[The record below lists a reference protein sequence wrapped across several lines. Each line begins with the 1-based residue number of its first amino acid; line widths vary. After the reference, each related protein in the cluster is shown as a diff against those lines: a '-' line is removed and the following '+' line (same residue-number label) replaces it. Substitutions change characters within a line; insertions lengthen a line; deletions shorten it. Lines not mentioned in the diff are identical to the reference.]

1 MAIYL
6 NDGILS
12 MAPKVL
18 DDRFGPYTSVAEAL
32 IAIDPILR
40 FRGLTAGVIEGG
52 ELKEYWFRNGT
63 EDEDLIE
70 KLLGGGGG
78 QTRLPPDHEFFLPIG
93 EDSGNAAVGS
103 DVYTFRIPFHGNLID
118 VMTSVTTSPTGSDMI
133 LDVKR
138 NGLSVLSELIQID
151 EGTESSK
158 NSISPPVITEPDL
171 PEDSEV
177 SVDIIQVGSTSPGS
191 GVKVYL
197 AVNRAGE

>member
-12 MAPKVL
+12 MAPKAL
-18 DDRFGPYTSVAEAL
+18 DDRFGPYTSIAEAL
-32 IAIDPILR
+32 IAIEPILR

-52 ELKEYWFRNGT
+52 ELKEYWFRDGT

-70 KLLGGGGG
+70 KLLGGGGE

-93 EDSGNAAVGS
+93 EDSGNATVGS
-103 DVYTFRIPFHGNLID
+103 GVYTFRIPFHGTLID
-118 VMTSVTTSPTGSDMI
+118 VMASVTTSPTGSDMI

-158 NSISPPVITEPDL
+158 NSLSPPVITEPDL

-177 SVDIIQVGSTSPGS
+177 SVDIIQVGSSSPGS